1 MIRGVSTVRGPG
13 RPRSAEA
20 RRAILDAALALASS
34 RPYPELTIDAIARQ
48 AGVSRQTIYRW
59 WRTPA
64 DVLLEAL
71 LDRGRDIQVQDT
83 GDIDADVAE
92 FMRRSFAALR
102 GRIGRVQRSMM
113 AAAQG
118 DDALRERYRSEF
130 VEQRRAVLIDALRR
144 AQEAGRLPPGAPLEL
159 AADVAF
165 GVMWYRLLVGHAA
178 LTDRAA
184 REVAAAALG
193 VARGS

>member
-1 MIRGVSTVRGPG
+1 MSAVRGPG
-13 RPRSAEA
+13 RPRSVEA
-20 RRAILDAALALASS
+20 RKAILDAALALASS
-34 RPYPELTIDAIARQ
+34 GPYSALTIDAIARR

-71 LDRGRDIQVQDT
+71 LDRGRDIGVPDT

-92 FMRRSFAALR
+92 FIRRAFAALR
-102 GRIGRVQRSMM
+102 GRLGRVQRSLM

-118 DDALRERYRSEF
+118 DEALRERYRDEF
-130 VEQRRAVLIDALRR
+130 ISARRAVLVEALRR
-144 AQEAGRLPPGAPLEL
+144 GEAAGQLPRGAPLEL

-165 GVMWYRLLVGHAA
+165 GILWYRLLVGHAP
-178 LTDRAA
+178 LSERAA
-184 REVAAAALG
+184 REVAAAVLA
-193 VARGS
+193 VARAA

>member
-1 MIRGVSTVRGPG
+1 MSVVRGPG

-20 RRAILDAALALASS
+20 RTAILDAVLALASS
-34 RPYPELTIDAIARQ
+34 GPYAALTIDAIARR

-71 LDRGRDIQVQDT
+71 LDRGRDIGVPDT

-92 FMRRSFAALR
+92 FIRRAFAALR
-102 GRIGRVQRSMM
+102 GRLGRVQRSLM

-118 DDALRERYRSEF
+118 DDALRERYRDEF
-130 VEQRRAVLIDALRR
+130 IYARRAVLVDALRR
-144 AQEAGRLPPGAPLEL
+144 GQAARQLPPGAPLEL

-165 GVMWYRLLVGHAA
+165 GIMWYRLLAGHAP
-178 LTDRAA
+178 LSERAA
-184 REVAAAALG
+184 REVAAAVLA
-193 VARGS
+193 VARSV